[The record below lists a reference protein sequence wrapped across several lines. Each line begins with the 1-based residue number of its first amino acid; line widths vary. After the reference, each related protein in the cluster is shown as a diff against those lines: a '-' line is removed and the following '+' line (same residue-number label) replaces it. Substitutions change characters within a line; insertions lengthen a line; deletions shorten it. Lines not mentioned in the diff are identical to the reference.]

1 VLCELSHIIQRILR
15 VVVCTLQRRE
25 GLRVTC
31 KRCVCLSQQY
41 EVLESLREYFEQEGM
56 QDEADVMNE
65 AHYLVQHFHE
75 NGHFTEITIN

>member
-1 VLCELSHIIQRILR
+1 MTEIVFS
-15 VVVCTLQRRE
+15 
-25 GLRVTC
+25 
-31 KRCVCLSQQY
+31 Y
-41 EVLESLREYFEQEGM
+41 EVLESLREHFEQEGM

>member
-1 VLCELSHIIQRILR
+1 MSQPRTVSQERH
-15 VVVCTLQRRE
+15 T
-25 GLRVTC
+25 GLTMTEIAF
-31 KRCVCLSQQY
+31 SY
-41 EVLESLREYFEQEGM
+41 EVLESLREHFEQEGM